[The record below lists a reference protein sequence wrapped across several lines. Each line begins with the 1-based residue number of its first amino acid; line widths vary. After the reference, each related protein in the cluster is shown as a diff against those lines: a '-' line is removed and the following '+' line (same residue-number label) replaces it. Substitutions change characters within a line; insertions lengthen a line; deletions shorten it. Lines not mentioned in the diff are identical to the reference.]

1 MKEKVIITRFDSFV
15 KSIYGIN
22 ESQTELVVS
31 GKGSDPWE
39 YKKSGDSYFT
49 RKKGTKEWVETS
61 GVIKKSIERIFG
73 NITPSDKSSTVNG
86 DSKTD
91 SFPIKTPEEGN
102 KFREWTNEKYPKTSK
117 SLQLDRTGSHN
128 NSYIKKAWVHEI
140 KPGITLG
147 SLFMKEGNIDSRS
160 KENPKSGIIISDSA
174 NRDLLNK
181 INFDKISNSDSAL
194 ICNIDNPECAGFVND
209 YSDKIKIVGDAWHA
223 HNNETMGKRIWTC
236 FHNLNSSAISG
247 IKNLWIK
254 IHKNG
259 GGKKN
264 GKYNGEAMKLVDS
277 IVPKTLPP
285 NIKLEINDVVGIYYP
300 PSKNHEKAFYNGG
313 APSTIPGGSGKGY
326 FLNKKGTPLKPGEE
340 AKEGNSISSGTG
352 WGMNTHVGI
361 VGAMKNNEPIIF
373 HNVEGAVY
381 ADPVNKIKNGG
392 RIAWIRRAGGNSKIL
407 K

>member
-209 YSDKIKIVGDAWHA
+209 YS
-223 HNNETMGKRIWTC
+223 
-236 FHNLNSSAISG
+236 
-247 IKNLWIK
+247 
-254 IHKNG
+254 
-259 GGKKN
+259 
-264 GKYNGEAMKLVDS
+264 
-277 IVPKTLPP
+277 
-285 NIKLEINDVVGIYYP
+285 
-300 PSKNHEKAFYNGG
+300 
-313 APSTIPGGSGKGY
+313 
-326 FLNKKGTPLKPGEE
+326 
-340 AKEGNSISSGTG
+340 
-352 WGMNTHVGI
+352 
-361 VGAMKNNEPIIF
+361 
-373 HNVEGAVY
+373 
-381 ADPVNKIKNGG
+381 
-392 RIAWIRRAGGNSKIL
+392 
-407 K
+407 